1 MSVPDPST
9 TDWVPLWSL
18 GTPASGLVGAPIP
31 WLVTAV
37 PSGYIEF
44 AGQTITSVQ
53 YPQLYALFGATLP
66 DLRGLT
72 LMGQS
77 ATYPIGTT
85 GGEASHL
92 LSGSESGMPQH
103 RHMFATY
110 RDHPIGDLGQVGPLN
125 PDQVQIVRYTEY
137 EGPYNAS
144 AAHNN
149 LPPYR
154 TVRWITIAG

>member
-1 MSVPDPST
+1 MSVPDPAT

-18 GTPASGLVGAPIP
+18 GTPASGLVGAPVP
-31 WLVTAV
+31 WLVSAI

-44 AGQTITSVQ
+44 AGQTITSAA

-66 DLRGLT
+66 DLRGQT
-72 LMGQS
+72 LMGQN

-92 LSGSESGMPQH
+92 LSASESGLPQH
-103 RHMFATY
+103 SHLVLYY
-110 RDHPIGDLGQVGPLN
+110 RDHPIGDAGQAGPLN
-125 PDQVQIVRYTEY
+125 PDQVQFSRSTTDA
-137 EGPYNAS
+137 GPNNA
-144 AAHNN
+144 AQAHNN